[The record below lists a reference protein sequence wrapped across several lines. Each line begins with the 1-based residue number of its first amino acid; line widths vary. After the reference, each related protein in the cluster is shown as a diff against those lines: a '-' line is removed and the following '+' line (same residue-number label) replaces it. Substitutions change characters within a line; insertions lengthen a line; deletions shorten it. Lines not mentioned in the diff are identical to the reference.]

1 MATEAVSI
9 AKPSAAQGRAQAQ
22 GRQPHGIEERLFTFA
37 FSGLVYPQIW
47 EDPVV
52 DLEALDLKHGEHLVA
67 IASGGCNILSY
78 VTAVDVRVTGID
90 LNPAHV
96 ALNKLKLAAARHL
109 PDYATFYRFF
119 AHANPRRTS
128 RPTRPISRRSSTR

>member
-1 MATEAVSI
+1 MAQRGLPSRETMTATLEGTVGGDREAGLQTNHRLRSAVHRHKAVS
-9 AKPSAAQGRAQAQ
+9 R
-22 GRQPHGIEERLFTFA
+22 RGIQERLFTFA

-52 DLEALDLKHGEHLVA
+52 DLEALGLKDGEHLVA

-78 VTAVDVRVTGID
+78 ITAVDVKVTGLD

-96 ALNKLKLAAARHL
+96 ALNKLKVTAARLL
-109 PDYATFYRFF
+109 PDYASFYRFF
-119 AHANPRRTS
+119 
-128 RPTRPISRRSSTR
+128 